1 MKNVMNTQMKF
12 SFTKTILLGMIAV
25 MGASCSQD
33 DAPPIPDAA
42 FVAPTAAEFRNLR
55 DIALAMHTETALF
68 NAEEGIT
75 FTSNDDAELTIY
87 PNCLSLNGDLVTG
100 EVELTFVDIYDSK
113 FMAPTNKPTMG
124 LKPNGDKAMLITG
137 GEFFIEVRKDGILL
151 DAGCSYKL
159 VVPGDNTGGADP
171 EMILWNGLIDDNG
184 DLTWDPM
191 EERGDGHDGGGQ
203 IYVEESSYFVFTH
216 NFGWTNID
224 KFYSDPREKTT
235 LNVKV
240 PEEFNFANC
249 ALYLTYDG
257 EGHALAKLDRFDSE
271 TSIFS
276 EHYGQIPIG
285 MNVHLLFVTAD
296 GDDYR
301 YAIQGVT
308 IAENETYEFTLEE
321 TQTGTYDDWVMAIEA
336 LP

>member
-12 SFTKTILLGMIAV
+12 SLSTLKLLFLAAILGT
-25 MGASCSQD
+25 SCTQED
-33 DAPPIPDAA
+33 PQIIPDIPY
-42 FVAPTAAEFRNLR
+42 VAPTAGEFKNLR
-55 DIALAMHTETALF
+55 DVALAMHTETALF
-68 NAEEGIT
+68 NAEDGIT
-75 FTSNDDAELTIY
+75 FTSNDNAVLTIY
-87 PNCLSLNGDLVTG
+87 PNCLTLDGNAVTG
-100 EVELTFVDIYDSK
+100 EVELTFIDLYDSK

-137 GEFFIEVRKDGILL
+137 GEFFIEVKKDGILL
-151 DAGCSYKL
+151 EAECSYKL
-159 VVPGDNTGGADP
+159 VVPVDNTGGADP

-184 DLTWDPM
+184 DLTWDIL
-191 EERGDGHDGGGQ
+191 ENDRTGQGGGE
-203 IYVEESSYFVFTH
+203 IFIEESSYFVFTH

-224 KFYSDPREKTT
+224 KFYNDPRAKTT
-235 LNVKV
+235 LSVKV

-249 ALYLTYDG
+249 ALYLAYDG
-257 EGHALAKLDRFDSE
+257 EGHALAKLDTFDAA
-271 TSIFS
+271 TSTFS

-285 MNVHLLFVTAD
+285 LNVHLLFVTAD

-308 IAENETYEFTLEE
+308 ISENEVFEFTLEE
-321 TQTGTYDDWVMAIEA
+321 TVVGSHDDWVTAIEA

>member
-1 MKNVMNTQMKF
+1 MKNVLNTETKL
-12 SFTKTILLGMIAV
+12 SFNKIILLGLVALI
-25 MGASCSQD
+25 GASCSQD
-33 DAPPIPDAA
+33 DLAPTPEAV
-42 FVAPTAAEFRNLR
+42 FVAPTAAEFENLR
-55 DIALAMHTETALF
+55 EIALAMHTETALF

-75 FTSNDDAELTIY
+75 FTSNDNAELTIY
-87 PNCLSLNGDLVTG
+87 PNCLSLNGDPVTG

-124 LKPNGDKAMLITG
+124 LKSNGDKAMLITG
-137 GEFFIEVRKDGILL
+137 GEFFIEVRKDGVLL
-151 DAGCSYKL
+151 DADCSYKL

-191 EERGDGHDGGGQ
+191 RQGDGGHGEGH
-203 IYVEESSYFVFTH
+203 IFIEESSYFVFTH

-224 KFYSDPREKTT
+224 KFYNDPREKTT
-235 LNVKV
+235 LKVKV

-249 ALYLTYDG
+249 AMYLTYDG
-257 EGHALAKLDRFDSE
+257 EGHALAKLDRFDPE
-271 TSIFS
+271 TSTFS

-308 IAENETYEFTLEE
+308 ITENEIYEFTLDE
-321 TQTGTYDDWVMAIEA
+321 TEIGTYDDWVTAIEA